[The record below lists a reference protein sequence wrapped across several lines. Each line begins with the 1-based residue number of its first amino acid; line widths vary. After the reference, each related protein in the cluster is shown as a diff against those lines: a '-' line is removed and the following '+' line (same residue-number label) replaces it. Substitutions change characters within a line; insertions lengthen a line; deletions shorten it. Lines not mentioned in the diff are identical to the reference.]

1 MAYSGTKIET
11 WNRSTPRDGL
21 LLDSEFSQLYDDI
34 ENYISGN
41 SGAEPPYTL
50 KELADGTVTFAGA
63 KTFSSKITGSI
74 SGDCDGNAGTVT
86 GGVYTS
92 GNQTIAGVKTFSS
105 TIVGSIDSIKETGEA
120 AGTVRKRI
128 IEIGDWNMSTLTNV
142 NIPHGLTLSKIIAV
156 NILIRDDSG
165 NLYPLTHQT
174 SAAEYDLSN
183 GWYQIGATYVLMF
196 IRSSGWFGAY
206 GYSSTSYNRGWITIE
221 YVD

>member
-92 GNQTIAGVKTFSS
+92 GDQTIAGVKTFSS
-105 TIVGSIDSIKETGEA
+105 TIVGSIDSIKETGTG
-120 AGTVRKRI
+120 AGTIRKKI
-128 IEIGDWNMSTLTNV
+128 IEIGDWNMATTAGVSKA
-142 NIPHGLTLSKIIAV
+142 HGLTRSKIRRISAIIYSDTGGGFLDYCFEGSGFIGVSDSAIAL
-156 NILIRDDSG
+156 NRLSPGLFDNSSFDLTDDGSG
-165 NLYPLTHQT
+165 H
-174 SAAEYDLSN
+174 
-183 GWYQIGATYVLMF
+183 
-196 IRSSGWFGAY
+196 
-206 GYSSTSYNRGWITIE
+206 YNRGWITIE

>member
-74 SGDCDGNAGTVT
+74 SGDCDGNAG
-86 GGVYTS
+86 GY
-92 GNQTIAGVKTFSS
+92 AAA
-105 TIVGSIDSIKETGEA
+105 IKETGTGV
-120 AGTVRKRI
+120 GTVRKRI
-128 IEIGDWNMSTLTNV
+128 IEIGDWDMNSTLSV
-142 NIPHGLTLSKIIAV
+142 NIAHGLTMSKIRNVHA
-156 NILIRDDSG
+156 LIRNDADTKYTMFPGYIATSG
-165 NLYPLTHQT
+165 N
-174 SAAEYDLSN
+174 
-183 GWYQIGATYVLMF
+183 F
-196 IRSSGWFGAY
+196 IDKISL
-206 GYSSTSYNRGWITIE
+206 SSTEITLFRAPSSEFDSTDYDATSFNRGWITIE

>member
-1 MAYSGTKIET
+1 MAYSGVKIET

-34 ENYISGN
+34 ETYISGN

-74 SGDCDGNAGTVT
+74 SGNCDGNAGTVT

-92 GNQTIAGVKTFSS
+92 GDQTVAGVKTFSS
-105 TIVGSIDSIKETGEA
+105 TIVGSINSIKETGTA
-120 AGTVRKRI
+120 GGTVRKRI
-128 IEIGDWNMSTLTNV
+128 IEIGDWNMDSTPSLTIAHGV
-142 NIPHGLTLSKIIAV
+142 TVSNIRGLSV
-156 NILIRDDSG
+156 LIRSDPG
-165 NLYPLTHQT
+165 TGYRNLYDGGYATVANTNIYLVRTE
-174 SAAEYDLSN
+174 SGIFDSDGYD
-183 GWYQIGATYVLMF
+183 
-196 IRSSGWFGAY
+196 
-206 GYSSTSYNRGWITIE
+206 STSFNRGYITIE